1 LTDTIKHDSISSH
14 KAITSAIS
22 YTGDS
27 EKAAH
32 YVADVVGIKK
42 VFGTSEK

>member
-1 LTDTIKHDSISSH
+1 ML
-14 KAITSAIS
+14 
-22 YTGDS
+22 TGDS

-42 VFGTSEK
+42 VFGGLLPENKSAKMAAL